1 MQKYRMMDEQKG
13 ALFLLVIILIIISV
27 SVIFFVSLQRDAVT
41 EKLGNDQVL
50 RTLFV
55 MEDEDGTPLFSN
67 VLIYY
72 PVSKKGAIVNIPGNT
87 GAIFQS
93 LGRVDRIDDVYK
105 EKGIGAYVK
114 EIENL
119 LGCNI
124 PFYVQMYLPDF
135 ERLSDMLGGLRV
147 FIPLPVDQASEDGE
161 RWLLPS
167 GAVTLDGDKVSVY
180 LRFHVDGE
188 TDSDIQERRQ
198 NVVAAFFTA
207 LHDKQSSVFLN
218 KRVFGMYSSL
228 MNINLDKSDAFK
240 LLSLIA
246 AMDVETIIKQNV
258 TGYAR
263 IVDGQRLI
271 FPRSNGEFI
280 KDAVK
285 QSTKMLISTSDSFTS
300 RIYVLEIKN
309 GTTTQ
314 GLAHN
319 TSILYQDASYDVLS
333 AVNADRNDYEK
344 TVIIDHIGNK
354 EIAKTVGEF
363 IRCTNIVEE
372 ETADPATQ
380 QGDTAADV
388 DFTIILGR
396 DFDGRYVRE

>member
-147 FIPLPVDQASEDGE
+147 FIPLPVDQTSEDGE

-228 MNINLDKSDAFK
+228 MNINLDKTDAFK

>member
-1 MQKYRMMDEQKG
+1 MMDEQKG
-13 ALFLLVIILIIISV
+13 VLFLLVIILIIISV
-27 SVIFFVSLQRDAVT
+27 SVIFFVSLRRDAVT

-55 MEDEDGTPLFSN
+55 MEDGDGAVLFSN

-72 PVSKKGAIVNIPGNT
+72 PVSKKGALVNIPGNT
-87 GAIFQS
+87 GSIFQS

-105 EKGIGAYVK
+105 EKGIGTYVK

-119 LGCNI
+119 LDCTI
-124 PFYVQMYLPDF
+124 PFYVQMHLPDF

-147 FIPLPVDQASEDGE
+147 FIPLPVDQTSEDGE

-167 GAVTLDGDKVSVY
+167 GAVTLDGDKVSTY

-188 TDSDIQERRQ
+188 TDSDIQERCQ

-228 MNINLDKSDAFK
+228 MNINLDKADAFT

-246 AMDVETIIKQNV
+246 SMDVETIIKQNV

-280 KDAVK
+280 KDAVR
-285 QSTKMLISTSDSFTS
+285 QSTKMLISTSDTFTS

-372 ETADPATQ
+372 EAFDPAAQ

-396 DFDGRYVRE
+396 DFDGRYVR

>member
-135 ERLSDMLGGLRV
+135 ERFSDMLGGLRV
-147 FIPLPVDQASEDGE
+147 FIPLPVDQTSEDGE

-372 ETADPATQ
+372 DTADPATP

>member
-135 ERLSDMLGGLRV
+135 ERFSDMLGGLRV
-147 FIPLPVDQASEDGE
+147 FIPLPVDQTSEDGE